1 MTKTVDDEG
10 VAGQSDSGAG
20 DAMDRL
26 HDLIRS
32 IRAGKALPGVGAELA
47 HRERTKQNR
56 ANTD

>member
-1 MTKTVDDEG
+1 MVDGEG